1 MTSRRRTATQFT
13 ALTCGAALFS
23 GVACTGVAVADDP
36 GDEGDLAG
44 KTAQQISDASRKELL
59 AATSL
64 RLRTQTSVDET
75 KLDLS
80 LDRSGNCIGTLSK
93 GVYGRVDIIKHG
105 KQIWMKPDDAFWK
118 GQLPADAAADII
130 ARVKGRYLH
139 GTTSDTML
147 SALSAPC
154 DLAAFQKQTAG
165 PEHPQSTPPSPGASP
180 TPELTLS
187 KGKPTVQEGT
197 RVLPVIKKRGQ
208 ATQTL
213 YVAIEGKHYPRRLT
227 TEIDH
232 ETATL
237 LLSNYGVPV
246 AATTPSPADS
256 LAISTLKGKLPG
268 ETQEPSQGT

>member
-1 MTSRRRTATQFT
+1 MTSRRRTASGLT
-13 ALTCGAALFS
+13 ALTCSAALLA
-23 GVACTGVAVADDP
+23 GGACAGVAVADDS
-36 GDEGDLAG
+36 GGEGDLAG
-44 KTAQQISDASRKELL
+44 KTAQQISDLSRQELL

-64 RLRTQTSVDET
+64 RLRTLTSVDET

-80 LDRSGNCIGTLSK
+80 LDRSGNCTGTLSK
-93 GVYGRVDIIKHG
+93 GAYGRVDIVKHG

-130 ARVKGRYLH
+130 ARVKGRYLR

-165 PEHPQSTPPSPGASP
+165 SGRPQNTPSPGASP
-180 TPELTLS
+180 TPQLTLS

-197 RVLPVIKKRGQ
+197 RVLPILKKRGP

-227 TEIDH
+227 TEVDH
-232 ETATL
+232 QSATL
-237 LLSNYGVPV
+237 LLSNYGAPVPS
-246 AATTPSPADS
+246 ATPSPADS
-256 LAISTLKGKLPG
+256 IAISTLKGKLPG
-268 ETQEPSQGT
+268 ESQGSSQGT